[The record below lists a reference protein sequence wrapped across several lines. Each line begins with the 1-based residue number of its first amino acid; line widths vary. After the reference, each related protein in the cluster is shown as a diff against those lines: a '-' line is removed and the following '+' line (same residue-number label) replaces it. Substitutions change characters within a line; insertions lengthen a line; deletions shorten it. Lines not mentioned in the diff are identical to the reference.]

1 MKIAYINPVGGVSG
15 DMLVA
20 ALLAAGGDERQLLTD
35 LTRLELPNWKW
46 RRNEEKRHG
55 FGGTKINFQIE
66 GEESERHLS
75 AINALIKNADFPEW
89 VAATALETFSLLGDA
104 EAKTHLLPKNE
115 IHFHE
120 VGATDTILDVCA
132 VALLVYRLGIEA
144 FYCSPLPMGSGSVH
158 CAHGEIPVPAPALN
172 ELICGVPVYGCGIK
186 GETVTPTGIALLKAL
201 HCEFGNFPAMTTN
214 ITGVGLGDR
223 DGEIPNLLRIFV
235 GASSCQT
242 NAGLYRLEC
251 TVDDMTGEDLG
262 FLWDRIYAAGAN
274 DMYYTPVYMKKSRP
288 AQKITVLSESENLAA
303 VREVLFTHTTTLGMI
318 TTPVQRYCL
327 ERSFQKVTTSYG
339 EVTFKCAKGYGIK
352 KAKAEYE
359 DLKKIAET
367 TGLPINEIRKAA
379 DAVFLREHDNND

>member
-20 ALLAAGGDERQLLTD
+20 ALLAAGGDERQLLAD
-35 LTRLELPNWKW
+35 LGRLELHNWKW
-46 RRNEEKRHG
+46 RRTEEKRHG
-55 FGGTKINFQIE
+55 FGGTKINFQV
-66 GEESERHLS
+66 GSAESERHLS
-75 AINALIKNADFPEW
+75 AINALIKKAAFPER
-89 VAATALETFSLLGDA
+89 VTATALETFSLLGDA

-132 VALLVYRLGIEA
+132 VAFLIYRLGIEA
-144 FYCSPLPMGSGSVH
+144 LYCSSLPMGTGSVH

-172 ELICGVPVYGCGIK
+172 ELICGVPVYGCGVK

-201 HCEFGNFPAMTTN
+201 HCKFGDFPAMTTEK
-214 ITGVGLGDR
+214 TGVGLGDR

-235 GASSCQT
+235 GESSCPT
-242 NAGLYRLEC
+242 STGIYRLEC

-274 DMYYTPVYMKKSRP
+274 DMYYTPVYMKKGRP
-288 AQKITVLSESENLAA
+288 AQKITVLIESENLDA

-318 TTPVQRYCL
+318 TTPAQRYCL
-327 ERSFQKVTTSYG
+327 ERSFKKVATPYG

-367 TGLPINEIRKAA
+367 TELPINEIRKAA
-379 DAVFLREHDNND
+379 DAAYLREHDKND